1 VIERSISATVVFFAV
16 DQAGAACISGHV
28 IDVAPEKKQRAHDG
42 HEPAGGVKLSVGR
55 LPDEV
60 ADYASDHRPAYT
72 QPDGEPESK
81 RNGAGIN
88 PAGEDADN
96 EADNN
101 GSDNAKDTHKVFSS
115 INDIAP
121 VSWARWQ
128 SITAGLPV
136 AVNRGQL
143 HCQWRCH
150 RHC

>member
-1 VIERSISATVVFFAV
+1 
-16 DQAGAACISGHV
+16 
-28 IDVAPEKKQRAHDG
+28 
-42 HEPAGGVKLSVGR
+42 
-55 LPDEV
+55 
-60 ADYASDHRPAYT
+60 
-72 QPDGEPESK
+72 
-81 RNGAGIN
+81 
-88 PAGEDADN
+88 
-96 EADNN
+96 
-101 GSDNAKDTHKVFSS
+101 VFSS